1 MVTPKEFYA
10 MLEEHDWF
18 YGYSDDHRVWTA
30 GSEANRKLQAIIQ
43 EDSLLTR
50 MYSDYAKCVHNPDLS
65 KPKLEDYLNFEE
77 K

>member
-10 MLEEHDWF
+10 MLEQHDWF

-30 GSEANRKLQAIIQ
+30 GSEANRKLQAIVQ
-43 EDSLLTR
+43 ENPLLSR

-77 K
+77 N

>member
-1 MVTPKEFYA
+1 MVTPKEFYS